1 MPVDELLLKK
11 TKICLKIKKNFFWP
25 SHVTCGI
32 LVPQRETEPISPALE
47 AQSLNQWTTRE
58 APKVF
63 FKNWIVVVVAQ
74 TL

>member
-1 MPVDELLLKK
+1 MPVDGFLLKK
-11 TKICLKIKKNFFWP
+11 TKICLKIKKKFFWP
-25 SHVTCGI
+25 SHATCGI
-32 LVPQRETEPISPALE
+32 LVPQRETEPILE
-47 AQSLNQWTTRE
+47 AQSLNRWTTRE